1 MNIVQRMR
9 NMLDFRST
17 RHYVVFVLSHE
28 DAVALHTEIGR
39 ATGKPLP
46 PDEQWR
52 FEHVPVVAADVRHSY
67 VVGGWDQPRI
77 DML

>member
-1 MNIVQRMR
+1 MNSVQRMR

-28 DAVALHTEIGR
+28 DAGALHTEIGR

-52 FEHVPVVAADVRHSY
+52 FEHAA
-67 VVGGWDQPRI
+67 
-77 DML
+77 